1 MEACYLSFKKIVI
14 KFAVKIA
21 RVIGRFSRKH
31 TEAFSRAR
39 NLNSTCARTWLK
51 TRGPLLQQSA
61 TSDQLTECAARALF
75 SPRTAHCPVAQ

>member
-1 MEACYLSFKKIVI
+1 MKKIFCRIMEACYLSFKKIVI

-39 NLNSTCARTWLK
+39 NLNSTCART
-51 TRGPLLQQSA
+51 
-61 TSDQLTECAARALF
+61 
-75 SPRTAHCPVAQ
+75 